1 MTYLLQNPNTGP
13 GECDVHVITPEASP
27 DLAKRSWFGAL
38 MGSVDRDEC
47 HFVMVR
53 DKPLNAIKADL
64 VHAFLSVRNTRWS
77 QLDWREQEFII
88 HSPPPKASRP
98 GLGTLKL
105 GRHAAHPSTLYSQ
118 RVKACQLYLHRRI

>member
-1 MTYLLQNPNTGP
+1 M
-13 GECDVHVITPEASP
+13 ITPEASP

-64 VHAFLSVRNTRWS
+64 VHAFLSVGTLSNNEFIEEPNSQGAVRIKPHQS
-77 QLDWREQEFII
+77 QLNIWLLTGRWTDGRINREGD
-88 HSPPPKASRP
+88 R
-98 GLGTLKL
+98 
-105 GRHAAHPSTLYSQ
+105 
-118 RVKACQLYLHRRI
+118 

>member
-1 MTYLLQNPNTGP
+1 MALFNACIFFCTLNESKKFSYFHDPHPLPEGP

-64 VHAFLSVRNTRWS
+64 VHAFLSVRSLRSN
-77 QLDWREQEFII
+77 
-88 HSPPPKASRP
+88 
-98 GLGTLKL
+98 GL
-105 GRHAAHPSTLYSQ
+105 
-118 RVKACQLYLHRRI
+118 